1 MCGGDDHL
9 AWKHLVSLEAC
20 RGLRTAGG
28 YDRFCQGSFNPP
40 ILSYRATL
48 TLQVSLDPIKI
59 SFLHVGAS
67 VNFRSCLGH
76 NWVQLSS
83 SWSPFGVLRDWCM
96 FEFQLGHLFY
106 IVISVSPP
114 FLSFPSCHLSFRA
127 FVPYRRVIC
136 FSLDSTSYIRVG
148 DRLIRVSKQSGMDS
162 QHVIVDRLTVTMTLF
177 KRHQQV

>member
-9 AWKHLVSLEAC
+9 AWKHPVSLEAC
-20 RGLRTAGG
+20 RGLRTIEG

-48 TLQVSLDPIKI
+48 TLQANLDPIKN
-59 SFLHVGAS
+59 SLLHVGAS
-67 VNFRSCLGH
+67 VDLQSCLGH

-83 SWSPFGVLRDWCM
+83 SWSLFGVLRDWYI
-96 FEFQLGHLFY
+96 FEFQLGHLFC

-114 FLSFPSCHLSFRA
+114 FFEFPSCHLSFHA
-127 FVPYRRVIC
+127 FAPFRRVIR
-136 FSLDSTSYIRVG
+136 FSLDSTSQIRVR
-148 DRLIRVSKQSGMDS
+148 DKLIRVSKQSGMDL
-162 QHVIVDRLTVTMTLF
+162 QHVTVDRITVTMTLF